1 MKKAWTLAGL
11 GAGVLTAALAAGL
24 WLRSPRIPARPA
36 NVPVAAGWAGRGATG
51 RFFLGEGSQ
60 GAIYT
65 IQVFAAGSGAKAGG
79 TRWRLV
85 GFARTG
91 LDADEIAGLEDG
103 AILLKDGS
111 KLLPAD

>member
-1 MKKAWTLAGL
+1 MKKAWTVAGL
-11 GAGVLTAALAAGL
+11 GAVVLIGALAAGL
-24 WLRSPRIPARPA
+24 RLRGPRIPARPA
-36 NVPVAAGWAGRGATG
+36 NVPAAAEWAGAGSTG
-51 RFFLGEGSQ
+51 RFFLVEGRQ

-65 IQVFAAGSGAKAGG
+65 VQVFTAGSGARAGG

-91 LDADEIAGLEDG
+91 LDAGEIAGLEDG

-111 KLLPAD
+111 KLLPAE